1 MLFST
6 CLNTYLERKG
16 DKTEKFKLAEWI
28 YSKLERYSS
37 EKRTPNLDLQILGVL
52 DLIALGYLESQQYP
66 KARETYDKTLNL
78 ISNLSKFPEVIKNL
92 SLASTYHQLGIVAQA
107 LREYKQARQ
116 HYQQALDIKIQ
127 FGDHYSQACTCH
139 QLGVVA
145 QAMQEYRQAKQH
157 YQQALDIYIE
167 FGDRYGQARP
177 YQSLGMVA
185 QELGEYEQ
193 ARSHYQQALDIKIE
207 FGDRYRQAGNY
218 GQLGLL
224 AVAQQDYDQAQQNLQ
239 QALTIFVE
247 FNDQHSTEITLRNLA
262 RLYQTT
268 QDDRLLTP
276 VAQCLG
282 TTPAEVQQR
291 FAVAASE

>member
-1 MLFST
+1 
-6 CLNTYLERKG
+6 
-16 DKTEKFKLAEWI
+16 
-28 YSKLERYSS
+28 
-37 EKRTPNLDLQILGVL
+37 
-52 DLIALGYLESQQYP
+52 
-66 KARETYDKTLNL
+66 
-78 ISNLSKFPEVIKNL
+78 
-92 SLASTYHQLGIVAQA
+92 
-107 LREYKQARQ
+107 
-116 HYQQALDIKIQ
+116 
-127 FGDHYSQACTCH
+127 
-139 QLGVVA
+139 
-145 QAMQEYRQAKQH
+145 
-157 YQQALDIYIE
+157 
-167 FGDRYGQARP
+167 
-177 YQSLGMVA
+177 MVA